1 MSSHCEGRK
10 ILHNVKKKT
19 NRRKRLCVIVSL
31 FFVLLMSTFSWI
43 CSSIL
48 TIIWYMVMVWS
59 QVEQHSEVEL
69 NQTSLE
75 ARVAI
80 LATQKKSLE
89 DENASLQQDL
99 V

>member
-1 MSSHCEGRK
+1 
-10 ILHNVKKKT
+10 
-19 NRRKRLCVIVSL
+19 
-31 FFVLLMSTFSWI
+31 
-43 CSSIL
+43 
-48 TIIWYMVMVWS
+48 MVMVWS

-89 DENASLQQDL
+89 EENASLQQDL